1 MFYFVCLQ
9 FMAPLQSQDD
19 LNMAIDI
26 VDRSPHM
33 RSLRVFLSQGGS
45 GPAHSPQHGQSS
57 QHVQHVTQHD
67 HAPGRL
73 GQLFDKV
80 STATKCTWE
89 YLSPFWKS
97 YKFYWKL

>member
-1 MFYFVCLQ
+1 
-9 FMAPLQSQDD
+9 MAPLQSQDD

-45 GPAHSPQHGQSS
+45 GHAHSPQHGPP
-57 QHVQHVTQHD
+57 
-67 HAPGRL
+67 PGRL

-80 STATKCTWE
+80 SKATWRE
-89 YLSPFWKS
+89 GLFHLQDKS
-97 YKFYWKL
+97 MVRGEEGGF